1 MNLPREQIY
10 SALFATLQSALGSRF
25 ATVSRRWKASDQ
37 VAPESRPALFVVQ
50 TGERAK
56 TNINGEPIIWI
67 ASVDLVIYT
76 QGSGDEQTI
85 PSQELNELLD
95 AIEAALAPPANSEG
109 KQTLGGK
116 VSHCRLQGSL
126 SIRENVN
133 GTSALAVL
141 PVEIVTTA

>member
-25 ATVSRRWKASDQ
+25 ATISRRWPPGDR
-37 VAPESRPALFVVQ
+37 VAPESRPALFQVQ

-56 TNINGEPIIWI
+56 TNANGEPVVWTVG
-67 ASVDLVIYT
+67 VDLVIYT

-85 PSQELNELLD
+85 PSQELNDLLD
-95 AIEAALAPPANSEG
+95 AVEAALAPPAASDG

-116 VSHCRLQGSL
+116 VSHCRLQGNVR
-126 SIRENVN
+126 IIENVN
-133 GTSALAVL
+133 GTAALAVL
-141 PVEIVTTA
+141 AVEILTTA